1 MMDIQNKTVLLTGAS
16 RGIGFFIAKTLAQ
29 EGAFVIGVARSE
41 DGLNQ
46 TKSEV
51 EKVGGVFHSLPF
63 DLKNINGLS
72 ELVEKA
78 KAINGEIDILVNNAG
93 IELYNE
99 YQNYTADDVSDVL
112 NINLHAP
119 MELTRLILPT
129 MLERGG
135 HIVSVASLAGKKG
148 VAYNTPYSASKGGL
162 IMWTDGLRQELK
174 DTKVNISV
182 ICPGYISDAGMFY
195 DGHVDPPALLGSSKP
210 QDVADAVVKAIT
222 QNKAEIIVNK
232 GPIKPLLAIGQI
244 SPVFGDTVVRKFG
257 VPELSKKR
265 IKI

>member
-1 MMDIQNKTVLLTGAS
+1 MELQNKTVLLTGAS
-16 RGIGFFIAKTLAQ
+16 RGIGYFIAHTLAHA
-29 EGAFVIGVARSE
+29 GAVVVGVARSE
-41 DGLNQ
+41 EGLYQ
-46 TKSEV
+46 TKRDI
-51 EKVGGVFHSLPF
+51 EKDGGVFHSLPL
-63 DLKNINGLS
+63 DLKNIKGLS

-78 KAINGEIDILVNNAG
+78 KSINGEVDILVNNAG

-99 YQNYTADDVSDVL
+99 YQNYSADDLSDVL

-119 MELTRLILPT
+119 MELTRLFLPS

-148 VAYNTPYSASKGGL
+148 VAFNTPYSASKAGL
-162 IMWTDGLRQELK
+162 IMWTDGMRQELRG
-174 DTKVNISV
+174 TKVNISV

-195 DGHVDPPALLGSSKP
+195 DGHIDPPALLGSSKP
-210 QDVADAVVKAIT
+210 QDVADAVLKAIL

-265 IKI
+265 IKK